1 MSTLSFLKSK
11 RFWSVFFV
19 FIAIIGGAVG
29 AAVYKLHH
37 WQTTPVS
44 LVSDRVDID
53 IPRGSSVKAVAN
65 LLEQQ
70 HIDVEPLIFTLY
82 ARYTGQATQIKAGA
96 YEIKQGQTA
105 LDILNMMSNGDFSRR
120 SVLFVEGW
128 SYKQIRQAIAKHPD
142 IKQTLG
148 DMSDT
153 ELMSKL
159 GVPEELNEHHSLE
172 GLLFPDT
179 YVFAPG
185 DTDFDIIRRAYEEGH
200 KRLLNYWDK
209 RAEGLPLKSPYE
221 ALILASIVEKETG
234 HGEDRAKIAGVFINR
249 LRANMPL
256 QTDPTVI
263 YGMGDK
269 YQGRIRK
276 VDLQTDTPWNTYTRN
291 GLPPTPIASPGL
303 LALQATLHPDE
314 HKFYYFVSR
323 GDGTSEFA
331 ENLNQHNRNVQ
342 KFILKKGQ

>member
-1 MSTLSFLKSK
+1 MSQSIFKNK
-11 RFWSVFFV
+11 RFLFV
-19 FIAIIGGAVG
+19 LGLLFVVIVAIAGFAT
-29 AAVYKLHH
+29 YKVHQ
-37 WQTTPVS
+37 WQTQPVS
-44 LVSDRVDID
+44 LASERVDIE
-53 IPRGSSVKAVAN
+53 IPRGSSVKTVAT
-65 LLEQQ
+65 LLEQHQ
-70 HIDVEPLIFTLY
+70 IAIEPLIFTLY
-82 ARYTGQATQIKAGA
+82 ARYTGQATQIKAGS
-96 YEIKQGQTA
+96 YEVKRGQTA

-128 SYKQIRQAIAKHPD
+128 NYRQIRQAISNHPD

-148 DMSDT
+148 NMSDA
-153 ELMSKL
+153 ELMEKL
-159 GVPEELNEHHSLE
+159 GVPKELSTAQSLE

-185 DTDFDIIRRAYEEGH
+185 DSDFDIIRRAYEEGQ
-200 KRLLNYWDK
+200 KRLLSYWDK

-263 YGMGDK
+263 YGMGEK

-276 VDLQTDTPWNTYTRN
+276 IDLQTDTPWNTYTRN

>member
-1 MSTLSFLKSK
+1 MSKIKTSIVRYLL
-11 RFWSVFFV
+11 VLLL
-19 FIAIIGGAVG
+19 ILIAVG
-29 AAVYKLHH
+29 GFAAYKVHQ
-37 WQTTPVS
+37 WQTVPVALS
-44 LVSDRVDID
+44 TDKID
-53 IPRGSSVKAVAN
+53 FEVPKGISVKAVAA
-65 LLEQQ
+65 LLEQHNI
-70 HIDVEPLIFTLY
+70 HIEPLIFTLY

-105 LDILNMMSNGDFSRR
+105 LDILNMMSSGDFSRR

-128 SYKQIRQAIAKHPD
+128 TFKQIRQAVAKHPD

-148 DMSDT
+148 DVSDGD
-153 ELMSKL
+153 LMKRL
-159 GVPEELNEHHSLE
+159 GVPSEYTSLE

-185 DTDFDIIRRAYEEGH
+185 DSDYDIIRRAYEEGH
-200 KRLLNYWDK
+200 KRLLNYWNN

-221 ALILASIVEKETG
+221 ALVLASIVEKETG
-234 HGEDRAKIAGVFINR
+234 HGEDRARIAGVFVNR

-276 VDLQTDTPWNTYTRN
+276 IDLQTDTPWNTYTRN
-291 GLPPTPIASPGL
+291 GLPPTPIASPGE
-303 LALQATLHPDE
+303 LALQATLHPEE

-342 KFILKKGQ
+342 KFILKKGNQ

>member
-1 MSTLSFLKSK
+1 MTIL
-11 RFWSVFFV
+11 
-19 FIAIIGGAVG
+19 IALILAFTVALGIAT
-29 AAVYKLHH
+29 YKFYQ
-37 WQTTPVS
+37 WQTTPITLPS
-44 LVSDRVDID
+44 ARVDID
-53 IPRGSSVKAVAN
+53 IPRGSSVKTVITR
-65 LLEQQ
+65 LEQSQ
-70 HIDVEPLIFTLY
+70 IDVNPLIFTLY
-82 ARYTGQATQIKAGA
+82 ARYTGKATQLKAGA

-105 LDILNMMSNGDFSRR
+105 LDILNMMSNGDVSRR

-128 SYKQIRQAIAKHPD
+128 NYRQIRQVIASHSD

-148 DMSDT
+148 DMSDSD
-153 ELMSKL
+153 LLKKL
-159 GVPEELNEHHSLE
+159 GVPAELTDRNSLE

-179 YVFAPG
+179 YVFTPG
-185 DTDFDIIRRAYEEGH
+185 DSDYDIIRRAYEEGR
-200 KRLLNYWDK
+200 KRLLQYWQE

-234 HGEDRAKIAGVFINR
+234 HGEDRAKVAGVFINR

-276 VDLQTDTPWNTYTRN
+276 VDLLTDTPWNTYTRS

-303 LALQATLHPDE
+303 LALQATLHPE
-314 HKFYYFVSR
+314 QHKFYYFVSR

-331 ENLNQHNRNVQ
+331 ENLTQHNRNVR